1 MRQVTQVSYIFFTQT
16 INSMIL
22 HFLRFL
28 CHTYQ
33 LYLEPAK
40 KVVKS

>member
-1 MRQVTQVSYIFFTQT
+1 MNEQYYWYLIFFLQ
-16 INSMIL
+16 
-22 HFLRFL
+22 FL